1 MKQRVGGGRRRRGG
15 GVMLKGREGRS
26 EAYMHYTPFPFTLPY
41 NLPHAIG
48 CSVHSGGV
56 LTDAVVGCGV
66 RRLLLW

>member
-1 MKQRVGGGRRRRGG
+1 M
-15 GVMLKGREGRS
+15 MLKGREGRS

-66 RRLLLW
+66 GRLLLW